1 MADDQKIY
9 TEIGKALWSIMPD
22 TVSEIYF
29 YGDIFPNSKGC
40 TTEFRLKQD
49 GSISWF
55 RFGENP
61 EDVELFI
68 LSRAERLQKNEP
80 YKREPWTHFKATLT
94 EAGKFKMDFAYIP
107 EDDSWPGLFMK
118 RVSELS
124 LEEAEEKYIP
134 EEEWKKCVNK
144 YGS

>member
-1 MADDQKIY
+1 MTDDQKIY
-9 TEIGKALWSIMPD
+9 AEIGRSLWNIMPH
-22 TVSEIYF
+22 TASEIYF
-29 YGDIFPNSKGC
+29 YGDIFPKSKGC
-40 TTEFRLKQD
+40 TTEFKLKKD
-49 GSISWF
+49 SSISWF
-55 RFGENP
+55 KFGENP

-68 LSRAERLQKNEP
+68 LSKAELLQKTEP
-80 YKREPWTHFKATLT
+80 YKQEPWTHFKATLT

-134 EEEWKKCVNK
+134 EEEWKKCVDK